1 MISKSPIYHSNGIKI
16 YCSILLF
23 VLFVVIPTSLFSQ
36 DLAFPTATGAGAYA
50 TGGRGK
56 PIYTV
61 TNLNNAGPGSFR
73 QCLEDTKLTDGGIIT
88 FAVSGTI
95 NLTSQI
101 YFYNQDN
108 ITIAGQTAPEGGITV
123 ANYRLRFQNVNNL
136 IMRYI
141 RLRPAYAAYPA
152 SEIDSFEIFQSSN
165 YIIDHCSFAWG
176 TDESVDSGI
185 GNTYTWQRNI
195 FAESKTGMIM
205 GAESNVSYDLSF
217 NNNLFYHCS
226 HRFPNWS
233 SDGRVDVINNVVW
246 NWRSRMSVPGGGF
259 EVNHI
264 NNYYVHYTSNPV
276 PDIDVRGMLWYPN
289 TTNFPTIY
297 TNGNYVSDVLTDPN
311 ADNWF
316 LWRFRF
322 NPTGTIYSGA
332 GNESPL
338 TTDFKTLTPFPQ
350 LGREINIK
358 SAVETLENITLNVGS
373 NARLDELGYKF
384 EEIDF
389 VDNEYLTNVQN
400 GNIVPYTQDN
410 VLETQ
415 YHDDFLDSV
424 SSTPINSHP
433 NDYDTDN
440 DGMPDAWEFNRFGNL
455 NNNGQSDTD
464 STGYTDVEDYL
475 NGVDSDS
482 QDPQGNE
489 VIITSQDE
497 DDVLCEGES
506 TTLTASGADSYEW
519 NSGETS
525 ASLEIIP
532 NVTTT
537 YTVTGTHSDGSTT
550 EAEITITVNQ
560 NPTANAG
567 EDIETCLGSSVTLT
581 ATGGTSF
588 LWNNGATTAS
598 IDVNPNITTT
608 YTVEVFENTCSST
621 DEVIVTVNEIPVVN
635 AGEDQT
641 IFEGESATLTAT
653 GADSYVWSTGET
665 TQSITVN
672 PLLETSYFVTGT
684 TNTCENTDTVTVFLL
699 DDSVNA
705 NAGADTEICIGEST
719 TLTAIGGTTYLWSTG
734 ETTASI
740 EVSPIEITTYTVTVY
755 SVSGNNSEE
764 DSVIVT
770 VNELPIANAGDDVE
784 ICSGNATTLTASG
797 GSTYLWSTGETTET
811 ITVIPNATTI
821 YTVEVFEN
829 NCSSTD
835 QAQVTVNDLPET
847 NAGNDVSIF
856 DGESTILTASG
867 ADSYVWSTG
876 ETITSITVSPTS
888 TTTYTVTGNT
898 NGCEFED
905 SVIVTL
911 ISDDVT
917 ANAGD
922 DIGICSGN
930 VTTLTASGGTTYLWS
945 TGETTASIE
954 VSPTN
959 TTTYTVTAYSF
970 SGNNSAEDSVEVTV
984 NELPVANAGDD
995 VEICFGNVTTLT
1007 ASGGSTYL
1015 WSTGEI
1021 TETISV
1027 NPNVTT
1033 MYTVEVFENNCSSL
1047 DQVQVIIN
1055 ELPETNAGS
1064 NVSIIEGESTTL
1076 TATGADSYVW
1086 NTGEITQSITVSPT
1100 SSTTYTVTGS
1110 SNGCESSD
1118 DVIVSVGAEV
1128 VNANAG
1134 ADVAICFGNVTTLI
1148 ATGGSTYLWSTGET
1162 TASII
1167 VSPNQTTTY
1176 TVTAF
1181 NEAQTASDDDSIIVT
1196 INELPETYAGN
1207 DVSITEGGS
1216 TTLTATGA
1224 DSYVWSTG
1232 EITQSI
1238 TVSPISSTT
1247 YLVTGNSNG
1256 CESSDNVIVSV
1267 ETENINAN
1275 AGADVAICNGESTL
1289 LTAAGGATY
1298 LWNTGETTQ
1307 TIEVSPITTTTY
1319 IVTAFN
1325 TNGTESDDDSVTV
1338 TVNEIPIADAGNDVA
1353 ICFGNSTTLSAFGG
1367 TTYLW
1372 NTGETTQNINVSP
1385 NNTTTYSVEVFT
1397 NNCSSTDDVIVSV
1410 NELPETNAGNDVT
1423 ITEGDSTILVASG
1436 ADSYIWSTGETTTSI
1451 SVNPILTTTYTVTGV
1466 SNGCESIDD
1475 IIVIVEPFIY
1485 TASAGANQTIC
1496 NGYETTLTASAGDSY
1511 LWSTGETTQSITVNP
1526 TNTQIYTV
1534 TVYEG
1539 DYQAEAEVEVGVN
1552 PNPNIVI
1559 SNGDDVMILEGEFI
1573 TLSASGAN
1581 TYSWNNGATQP
1592 NIAVSPSITTTYE
1605 VTGFIN
1611 NCEDTKAVIVNVLEI
1626 VQADAGE
1633 DLIICNEEVVTL
1645 TANGG
1650 DEYLWSNGETTQSI
1664 EVSPDVDTE
1673 YSVLVYNALDSD
1685 EDTIMVFVEECNTI
1699 EFPIESETF
1708 DFMIYQDPTT
1718 DILNVRIDGLQS
1730 VTAKGYSIYD
1740 LSGKIIYTEIFNQ
1753 SEMQDQTQMTR
1764 ELDVSAYSRGIYI
1777 AKLIYDDTSLIK
1789 KIPIR

>member
-506 TTLTASGADSYEW
+506 TILTASGADSYEW

-560 NPTANAG
+560 NPIANAG
-567 EDIETCLGSSVTLT
+567 EDIDTCLGSPVTLT
-581 ATGGTSF
+581 ATGGTSY

-598 IDVNPNITTT
+598 IDVNPNSTTT
-608 YTVEVFENTCSST
+608 YIVEVFENTCSST
-621 DEVIVTVNEIPVVN
+621 DQVIVTVNEIPVVD

-665 TQSITVN
+665 TESITVN

-699 DDSVNA
+699 DDGVNA
-705 NAGADTEICIGEST
+705 NAGVDTEICIGEST
-719 TLTAIGGTTYLWSTG
+719 TLTATGGTTYLWSTG

-755 SVSGNNSEE
+755 SVSGNNSED
-764 DSVIVT
+764 DSVIVS
-770 VNELPIANAGDDVE
+770 VNELPIANTGDDVE

-811 ITVIPNATTI
+811 ITVTPSATTI

-829 NCSSTD
+829 SCSSTD
-835 QAQVTVNDLPET
+835 DIIVTVNDLPET
-847 NAGNDVSIF
+847 NAGND
-856 DGESTILTASG
+856 
-867 ADSYVWSTG
+867 
-876 ETITSITVSPTS
+876 
-888 TTTYTVTGNT
+888 
-898 NGCEFED
+898 
-905 SVIVTL
+905 
-911 ISDDVT
+911 
-917 ANAGD
+917 
-922 DIGICSGN
+922 
-930 VTTLTASGGTTYLWS
+930 
-945 TGETTASIE
+945 
-954 VSPTN
+954 
-959 TTTYTVTAYSF
+959 
-970 SGNNSAEDSVEVTV
+970 
-984 NELPVANAGDD
+984 
-995 VEICFGNVTTLT
+995 
-1007 ASGGSTYL
+1007 
-1015 WSTGEI
+1015 
-1021 TETISV
+1021 
-1027 NPNVTT
+1027 
-1033 MYTVEVFENNCSSL
+1033 
-1047 DQVQVIIN
+1047 
-1055 ELPETNAGS
+1055 
-1064 NVSIIEGESTTL
+1064 
-1076 TATGADSYVW
+1076 
-1086 NTGEITQSITVSPT
+1086 
-1100 SSTTYTVTGS
+1100 
-1110 SNGCESSD
+1110 
-1118 DVIVSVGAEV
+1118 
-1128 VNANAG
+1128 
-1134 ADVAICFGNVTTLI
+1134 
-1148 ATGGSTYLWSTGET
+1148 
-1162 TASII
+1162 
-1167 VSPNQTTTY
+1167 
-1176 TVTAF
+1176 
-1181 NEAQTASDDDSIIVT
+1181 
-1196 INELPETYAGN
+1196 
-1207 DVSITEGGS
+1207 
-1216 TTLTATGA
+1216 
-1224 DSYVWSTG
+1224 
-1232 EITQSI
+1232 
-1238 TVSPISSTT
+1238 
-1247 YLVTGNSNG
+1247 
-1256 CESSDNVIVSV
+1256 
-1267 ETENINAN
+1267 
-1275 AGADVAICNGESTL
+1275 
-1289 LTAAGGATY
+1289 
-1298 LWNTGETTQ
+1298 
-1307 TIEVSPITTTTY
+1307 
-1319 IVTAFN
+1319 
-1325 TNGTESDDDSVTV
+1325 
-1338 TVNEIPIADAGNDVA
+1338 
-1353 ICFGNSTTLSAFGG
+1353 
-1367 TTYLW
+1367 
-1372 NTGETTQNINVSP
+1372 
-1385 NNTTTYSVEVFT
+1385 
-1397 NNCSSTDDVIVSV
+1397 
-1410 NELPETNAGNDVT
+1410 
-1423 ITEGDSTILVASG
+1423 
-1436 ADSYIWSTGETTTSI
+1436 
-1451 SVNPILTTTYTVTGV
+1451 
-1466 SNGCESIDD
+1466 
-1475 IIVIVEPFIY
+1475 
-1485 TASAGANQTIC
+1485 
-1496 NGYETTLTASAGDSY
+1496 
-1511 LWSTGETTQSITVNP
+1511 
-1526 TNTQIYTV
+1526 
-1534 TVYEG
+1534 
-1539 DYQAEAEVEVGVN
+1539 
-1552 PNPNIVI
+1552 
-1559 SNGDDVMILEGEFI
+1559 
-1573 TLSASGAN
+1573 
-1581 TYSWNNGATQP
+1581 
-1592 NIAVSPSITTTYE
+1592 
-1605 VTGFIN
+1605 
-1611 NCEDTKAVIVNVLEI
+1611 
-1626 VQADAGE
+1626 
-1633 DLIICNEEVVTL
+1633 
-1645 TANGG
+1645 
-1650 DEYLWSNGETTQSI
+1650 
-1664 EVSPDVDTE
+1664 
-1673 YSVLVYNALDSD
+1673 
-1685 EDTIMVFVEECNTI
+1685 
-1699 EFPIESETF
+1699 
-1708 DFMIYQDPTT
+1708 
-1718 DILNVRIDGLQS
+1718 
-1730 VTAKGYSIYD
+1730 
-1740 LSGKIIYTEIFNQ
+1740 
-1753 SEMQDQTQMTR
+1753 
-1764 ELDVSAYSRGIYI
+1764 
-1777 AKLIYDDTSLIK
+1777 
-1789 KIPIR
+1789 